1 MRTPTPTFGQ
11 SGGTEKRRQQLTE
24 YPPFSKETYSRRRS
38 FGSTDRKLVSR
49 FTPTPNVTLLSLLNV
64 LLAKTEY
71 ARKGFTDSVQKFFPA
86 KRRHVRCRGFTLVEV
101 LLVIGILAI
110 LASIVIVAINPAR
123 QLADARDAERL
134 SDVYSIMNAL
144 HQYAADNDGVF
155 PENATTTEY
164 EICRTGA
171 LSCVGLADLSVL
183 TDNEAYLVSMPLDPL
198 CDVQDGYCDENGVG
212 YQISKSVNGRMSVSA
227 DGAENT
233 TISITR

>member
-11 SGGTEKRRQQLTE
+11 SGGTHKRRAGL
-24 YPPFSKETYSRRRS
+24 
-38 FGSTDRKLVSR
+38 
-49 FTPTPNVTLLSLLNV
+49 TPTPMHAQSFETTVDIAPDTAASQKRNRDETL
-64 LLAKTEY
+64 A
-71 ARKGFTDSVQKFFPA
+71 GGQQSV
-86 KRRHVRCRGFTLVEV
+86 HWCRGFTLVEV
-101 LLVIGILAI
+101 LLVIGILAV

-134 SDVYSIMNAL
+134 SDVYAIMNAL

-183 TDNEAYLVSMPLDPL
+183 TDNESYLVSMPQDPL
-198 CDVQDGYCDENGVG
+198 CDVSDGYCDENGVG